1 MADGNFS
8 PADLAA
14 VTGNGGFGGND
25 GLGWLILIFL
35 MLGWGGYGNRGGAPM
50 PDVATNA
57 GVQAAINNQTV
68 NSGIQQS
75 LLSSANNN
83 YETLQAVN
91 NQTATLMQ
99 QNYVNQINAVQ
110 GFNNVSQQIT
120 NQTNQLSAQL
130 SQLGFQMENCCCSI
144 KTKMDQMQIDDLTR
158 QLANAQ
164 NKANL
169 AQQSQTILSNLGR
182 FVAWAG
188 SGAATSSAV
197 NS

>member
-1 MADGNFS
+1 
-8 PADLAA
+8 
-14 VTGNGGFGGND
+14 
-25 GLGWLILIFL
+25 
-35 MLGWGGYGNRGGAPM
+35 M
-50 PDVATNA
+50 PNVATNE

-91 NQTATLMQ
+91 NQTAMLMQ
-99 QNYVNQINAVQ
+99 QNYVNQINVVH

-120 NQTNQLSAQL
+120 NQTNQL

-158 QLANAQ
+158 QLADAQ

-188 SGAATSSAV
+188 SGAATTSAV
-197 NS
+197 NL

>member
-1 MADGNFS
+1 MADGNLS

-14 VTGNGGFGGND
+14 VTGNSGFGGND

-50 PDVATNA
+50 PNVATNE
-57 GVQAAINNQTV
+57 GVQAAINNQTI

-91 NQTATLMQ
+91 NQTAVLMQ
-99 QNYVNQINAVQ
+99 QNYANQINAVQ

-130 SQLGFQMENCCCSI
+130 SQLGFQMENWALGTWIFFITTI
-144 KTKMDQMQIDDLTR
+144 KSETSLMELVITFKELLHARIRTR
-158 QLANAQ
+158 IVPQHLQRCLRWNWTTLL
-164 NKANL
+164 N
-169 AQQSQTILSNLGR
+169 
-182 FVAWAG
+182 F
-188 SGAATSSAV
+188 
-197 NS
+197 

>member
-1 MADGNFS
+1 MLSCADEDSFTTSSSYRLSFS
-8 PADLAA
+8 TDTLALDTIFSNVPSA
-14 VTGNGGFGGND
+14 HKAMWVYNRSGD
-25 GLGWLILIFL
+25 GLRCTVRQEKGSSSGFRVNIDGLY
-35 MLGWGGYGNRGGAPM
+35 LG
-50 PDVATNA
+50 
-57 GVQAAINNQTV
+57 
-68 NSGIQQS
+68 
-75 LLSSANNN
+75 ANNN

-91 NQTATLMQ
+91 NQTAVLMQ
-99 QNYVNQINAVQ
+99 QNYANQINAVQ

-144 KTKMDQMQIDDLTR
+144 KTKMDQMQIDDLNR
-158 QLANAQ
+158 QLADAQ

>member
-1 MADGNFS
+1 MADGSLS

-14 VTGNGGFGGND
+14 VTGNSGFGGND

-50 PDVATNA
+50 PNVATNE

-75 LLSSANNN
+75 LLATANNN
-83 YETLQAVN
+83 YETLQTVN

-99 QNYVNQINAVQ
+99 QNYANQINAVQ

-158 QLANAQ
+158 QLADAQ

-188 SGAATSSAV
+188 SGTATSSAV